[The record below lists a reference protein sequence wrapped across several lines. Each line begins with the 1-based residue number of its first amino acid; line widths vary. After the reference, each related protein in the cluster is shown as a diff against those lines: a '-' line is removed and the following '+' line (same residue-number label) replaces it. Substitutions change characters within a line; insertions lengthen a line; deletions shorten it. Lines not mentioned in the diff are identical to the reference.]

1 MLDIVT
7 SPDFDRALK
16 KLKKKYHSM
25 SEDYLTLLNYL
36 EKNPSEGVDL
46 GNGLR
51 KLRMAIT
58 SKGKGKSHGARVI
71 TYADALVSVDKGVLT
86 LLYIYDK
93 AELSNISDEKLREL
107 VASIK

>member
-1 MLDIVT
+1 MVKIVT

-25 SEDYLTLLNYL
+25 AEDYLMLLNSL

-58 SKGKGKSHGARVI
+58 SKGKGKSHGARII

-93 AELSNISDEKLREL
+93 TEFSNISDGKLREL